1 MGKRIYLTPNAIKLR
16 TLIPVAVLEL
26 GHEYTNSLCFVDIRV
41 FVEAF
46 VDGLQTLT

>member
-1 MGKRIYLTPNAIKLR
+1 MNFGINVIKLKP
-16 TLIPVAVLEL
+16 LIPVAVLEL
-26 GHEYTNSLCFVDIRV
+26 GHEYTNSPGFVDIRV